1 MDFDYSS
8 PAPIAAAFMHQY
20 KKYRIATAAGD
31 GSGQCMAIGAM
42 NMHRHRLGEV
52 FGYSEEMIQR
62 LVAQAQTEIDQQ
74 KEKADVKRQPDA
86 F

>member
-8 PAPIAAAFMHQY
+8 PAPIAAAFMYQY
-20 KKYRIATAAGD
+20 KKHRIAAAAGD
-31 GSGQCMAIGAM
+31 GHASSLAIGAM
-42 NMHRHRLGEV
+42 NMHWDRLHKE
-52 FGYSEEMIQR
+52 FGYSEEMYLR